1 MSLRVEREQKER
13 QEKEYALAKEW
24 ASKIGWKYED
34 ARLID
39 GYRCAIRCSNQIS
52 TLATKASLTEQEAEA
67 VLAHLDP
74 SIHIKTDALFVKK
87 NTLLALQVLN
97 RFATEHK
104 IRVEDAITVFRE
116 YIS

>member
-1 MSLRVEREQKER
+1 MSLRVEHEQKER
-13 QEKEYALAKEW
+13 QEKEYVLAKEW
-24 ASKIGWKYED
+24 ASKTGWKFED
-34 ARLID
+34 TRLMQA
-39 GYRCAIRCSNQIS
+39 YRCAIRCSNQIS

-67 VLAHLDP
+67 VLVQLNA
-74 SIHIKTDALFVKK
+74 SIPIKTDGLVVKK
-87 NTLLALQVLN
+87 DTLLALQVLN